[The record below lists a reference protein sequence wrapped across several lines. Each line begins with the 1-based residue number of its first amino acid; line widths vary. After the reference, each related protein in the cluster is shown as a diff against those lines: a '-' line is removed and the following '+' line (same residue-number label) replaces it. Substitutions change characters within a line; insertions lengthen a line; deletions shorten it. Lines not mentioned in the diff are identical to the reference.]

1 MRKLFIGNKNYSS
14 WSLRPW
20 VLMRALCIPFEEVL
34 VPFDGVDNYQRF
46 KAFAPNGRV
55 PCLED
60 DQGVVWDS
68 MAITEVLAED
78 HPEVWPIDRAARRFA
93 RAAAAEMHS
102 GFQSLRSA
110 CPMICS
116 ATFSMLAIPDGL
128 SRELTRLDEIFSEGI
143 VQFGGPYL
151 AGRQFTAVDASFVP
165 VAIRVIHYG
174 LPVSK
179 QSRDYCNQSL
189 KMPAVVEWLDAAI
202 QEPWFDLEEETAAR
216 RLANLLEDVR
226 PLTR

>member
-46 KAFAPNGRV
+46 KAFAPNGLV

-93 RAAAAEMHS
+93 RAAAAAFAA
-102 GFQSLRSA
+102 GSA
-110 CPMICS
+110 AASI
-116 ATFSMLAIPDGL
+116 G
-128 SRELTRLDEIFSEGI
+128 
-143 VQFGGPYL
+143 
-151 AGRQFTAVDASFVP
+151 TAVKS
-165 VAIRVIHYG
+165 
-174 LPVSK
+174 
-179 QSRDYCNQSL
+179 
-189 KMPAVVEWLDAAI
+189 VVETKAAA
-202 QEPWFDLEEETAAR
+202 EAALAAR
-216 RLANLLEDVR
+216 APAAAESVIK
-226 PLTR
+226 